1 MRLRR
6 VTVAVLLIAA
16 ATAEAQSP
24 RARAMATDPRPEPL
38 ASWVAPYAPVAA
50 QIIGTAYVNDQ
61 GWQRL
66 ATLTDRF
73 GARQSGSAALEQAIA
88 WAADEMRRDGLE
100 QVHTEPV
107 MVPRWVRGQESAELV
122 APSRLP
128 IVMLGLGNSV
138 GTPAEGIE
146 ADVLVVRSWTELEAA
161 GPRVRGHIVLF
172 NVPFTDYGAGRPYRS
187 DGPSRAAR
195 LGAVATLVR
204 SVGPDGLRLP
214 HTGAM
219 QYADDAPRI
228 PAAAIA
234 SEDADRLQRLSDR
247 GERIVVRLRMDAHA
261 APAVPSFNVVGEIV
275 GRESP
280 EQVVVVGGHLDSWDV
295 GAGASDDGGGVV
307 AAWEALRLMRA
318 LGLRPRRTVRVVL
331 FTDEENGGS
340 GGLAYRDAH
349 RAELAQHVMML
360 EADEGLFAPVRFGVS
375 ADAAATAQLRAVT
388 ALLAGIDASTVTDGA
403 GGADV
408 EPSVAVAHMPN
419 VSYDGSG
426 AYFLLHHTP
435 ADTVDKIAPADVSRA
450 SAALAV
456 IAYVVADL
464 PTRLGAPLAN

>member
-1 MRLRR
+1 MALNWS
-6 VTVAVLLIAA
+6 IA
-16 ATAEAQSP
+16 
-24 RARAMATDPRPEPL
+24 
-38 ASWVAPYAPVAA
+38 
-50 QIIGTAYVNDQ
+50 
-61 GWQRL
+61 
-66 ATLTDRF
+66 
-73 GARQSGSAALEQAIA
+73 AIA

-100 QVHTEPV
+100 HVHTEPV

-138 GTPAEGIE
+138 GTPAEGLE

-172 NVPFTDYGAGRPYRS
+172 NVPFTDYGASRPYRS

-261 APAVPSFNVVGEIV
+261 ASAVPSFNVVGEEI
-275 GRESP
+275 GR
-280 EQVVVVGGHLDSWDV
+280 
-295 GAGASDDGGGVV
+295 
-307 AAWEALRLMRA
+307 
-318 LGLRPRRTVRVVL
+318 
-331 FTDEENGGS
+331 
-340 GGLAYRDAH
+340 AH
-349 RAELAQHVMML
+349 V
-360 EADEGLFAPVRFGVS
+360 
-375 ADAAATAQLRAVT
+375 
-388 ALLAGIDASTVTDGA
+388 
-403 GGADV
+403 
-408 EPSVAVAHMPN
+408 
-419 VSYDGSG
+419 
-426 AYFLLHHTP
+426 
-435 ADTVDKIAPADVSRA
+435 
-450 SAALAV
+450 
-456 IAYVVADL
+456 
-464 PTRLGAPLAN
+464 